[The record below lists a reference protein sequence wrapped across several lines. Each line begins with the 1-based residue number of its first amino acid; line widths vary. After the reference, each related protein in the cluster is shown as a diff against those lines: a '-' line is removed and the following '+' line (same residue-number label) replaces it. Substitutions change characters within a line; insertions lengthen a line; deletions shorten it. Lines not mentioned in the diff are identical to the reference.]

1 MVKKKYYVV
10 WKGVSPGIYE
20 SWTACQLQ
28 IKGVI
33 GAKFKSFTT
42 RKLAEE
48 AYNSIPEDYIGKT
61 NKKENVDSSGCFID
75 NNETIITNSLAVD
88 AACSG
93 NPGVMEYQGVFVET
107 STQVFYYKAAL
118 GTNNIGEFLALV
130 HGLAYL
136 KQNKLSLPIYS
147 DSKIAINWIKQKKCK
162 TKLKKTEKTAA
173 LYAVIARAEKWLNEH
188 KVETKIMK
196 WNTKEWGEIPADF
209 GRK

>member
-48 AYNSIPEDYIGKT
+48 AYNNIPEDYIGKT

-162 TKLKKTEKTAA
+162 TKLKKTKKTAA